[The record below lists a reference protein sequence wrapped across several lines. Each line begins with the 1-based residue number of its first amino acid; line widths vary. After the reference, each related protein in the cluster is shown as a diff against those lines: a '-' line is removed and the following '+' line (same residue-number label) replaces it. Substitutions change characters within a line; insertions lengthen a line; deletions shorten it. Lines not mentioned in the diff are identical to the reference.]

1 MTAKSLGVG
10 LLGLGTVGSAVAR
23 AFADRQKRVDAAA
36 GRPVRLLGAAVRDP
50 KKARDAG
57 DAPVT
62 GDPFAIL
69 DDPEIGLVI
78 EGIGGQQPAFRLPP
92 PAPQR
97 RKPPVAADTEAPPA
111 VGDAPPPRA

>member
-78 EGIGGQQPAFRLPP
+78 EGIGG
-92 PAPQR
+92 
-97 RKPPVAADTEAPPA
+97 AARELAPPRP
-111 VGDAPPPRA
+111 GPSNAPNPIPRAPSAAAG